1 MIKEFSNF
9 VKEYYNLILGIIMIY
24 AFIFFPMD
32 ALEYATFEL
41 IFLFNAILSVLRNS
55 FKKNGGFVFLRDYF
69 ISDFITIFI
78 LLEVATIQL
87 LLPFTKNFLILFS
100 ISAITLALY
109 LIIDLIL
116 EYKKVSNFFR
126 KLTIV
131 ITFLFLIFQILTIIK
146 FPFLS
151 KINEKLWQY

>member
-1 MIKEFSNF
+1 
-9 VKEYYNLILGIIMIY
+9 MIY
-24 AFIFFPMD
+24 TFTIIFYFN
-32 ALEYATFEL
+32 LFL
-41 IFLFNAILSVLRNS
+41 IIIRNNL
-55 FKKNGGFVFLRDYF
+55 KKNGGFVFLRDYF

-78 LLEVATIQL
+78 LLEIATIQL
-87 LLPFTKNFLILFS
+87 LMPFTKNFLILFS
-100 ISAITLALY
+100 IFGIALALY

-131 ITFLFLIFQILTIIK
+131 ITFLFLIFQVLTIIR